1 MFRSVKDQN
10 LSRRAFCSNQIGIL
24 GHIPRLVDFSRVNY
38 LLDDL
43 DFRCR
48 GDGVATHLSP
58 FFVPLEVNIAFGKVD
73 CCDLEIIRGLGR
85 GVSAE

>member
-1 MFRSVKDQN
+1 VFRPVKDQN
-10 LSRRAFCSNQIGIL
+10 LSRRAFGGNQIGIL

-43 DFRCR
+43 DFGRR
-48 GDGVATHLSP
+48 GDSVATHLSP
-58 FFVPLEVNIAFGKVD
+58 FFVPLEVNIAFWEVNR
-73 CCDLEIIRGLGR
+73 CDLKIIRGLGR

>member
-1 MFRSVKDQN
+1 VFRPVKDQN
-10 LSRRAFCSNQIGIL
+10 ISRSAFGGNQIGIL

-43 DFRCR
+43 DFGRR

-58 FFVPLEVNIAFGKVD
+58 FFVPFELDIAFGEVD
-73 CCDLEIIRGLGR
+73 CCDL
-85 GVSAE
+85 